1 MYKINKFLDNP
12 LNKLLLWVGM
22 GIIVCL
28 IGITNVFADEITF
41 QNYDYQVYYDN
52 NGSSVSQVGQSW
64 SSSFMAY
71 VSNNI
76 TTSANSY
83 GAGVVISSGIPIISG
98 HAYSLSF
105 YFEQTHNIALSSK
118 NRIAIGSTV
127 ANSASNYANANYN
140 ATMLTSKVV
149 NNTTLQF
156 AFTANTSNQFIF
168 IPWTTTSSTTQTYVF
183 TSYIINDLGASSG
196 VSQSDINNSL
206 SSQTNI
212 LNQSITTSER
222 NITNAIQ
229 STEESINN
237 TINDNF
243 QTCRESVNLFD
254 KNNAAITS
262 LNSNDGGTFYNAST
276 TKSIV
281 FNSTNYDTLTISK
294 LSGIYFVIIGSNE
307 YPVVGT
313 TVGHILASS
322 QNGTTSLTV
331 NASNYNYLTIV
342 FWRDGDTK
350 SLQTMLSSLQIQTGS
365 VATNYEEYGTQICSN
380 KLDEAEN
387 TRKGILGKIGDLISY
402 INPTS
407 PNFFVYKLIELLVNA
422 LKSLFIPE
430 DLSFLNTFKDTI
442 SNKLG
447 FIASIP
453 IQIID
458 FILDLP
464 NAVFQEVNTLH
475 FPRVNIFGYYF
486 WDDMEIDLTIG
497 KSIFSAIKYLT
508 DLTCI
513 VLCVNTLWKW
523 YHSFT
528 GGDTN

>member
-1 MYKINKFLDNP
+1 MEKVEKILKSPVNKFL
-12 LNKLLLWVGM
+12 LWIVM

-28 IGITNVFADEITF
+28 IGMTNVLADEISF
-41 QNYDYQVYYDN
+41 QNYDYQIYYDN
-52 NGSSVSQVGQSW
+52 SGSTVSRVYETW
-64 SSSFMAY
+64 SDSFMAY

-76 TTSANSY
+76 TTTANSY
-83 GAGVVISSGIPIISG
+83 GAGVVINSGIPIISG

-118 NRIAIGSTV
+118 NRIAIGSTYS
-127 ANSASNYANANYN
+127 NSASNYANGSYN
-140 ATMLTSKVV
+140 ATMLTSKIVG
-149 NNTTLQF
+149 NTTLQF
-156 AFTANTSNQFIF
+156 AFTANSSNQFIF
-168 IPWTTTSSTTQTYVF
+168 IPWTTTSTTTQNYVF
-183 TSYIINDLGASSG
+183 TSYIINDLGASNG

-206 SSQTNI
+206 NSQTNI
-212 LNQSITTSER
+212 LNQSITNSQ
-222 NITNAIQ
+222 NAIIDNQ
-229 STEESINN
+229 DRNTEEVKKAIDEQYNNCKVNLIDFTPVYNSNTSIFSSSYSGNNLQIKSIGGSTGRIVFKINN
-237 TINDNF
+237 IEKNTTYTI
-243 QTCRESVNLFD
+243 SY
-254 KNNAAITS
+254 KNYISNTN
-262 LNSNDGGTFYNAST
+262 NSIFRIRAGTGEGDWLSSQFPISNNQEFT
-276 TKSIV
+276 
-281 FNSTNYDTLTISK
+281 FNSGNNTTAYLWFYFLENTEVNVSIYDLKIYNPNYCT
-294 LSGIYFVIIGSNE
+294 
-307 YPVVGT
+307 
-313 TVGHILASS
+313 
-322 QNGTTSLTV
+322 
-331 NASNYNYLTIV
+331 
-342 FWRDGDTK
+342 
-350 SLQTMLSSLQIQTGS
+350 
-365 VATNYEEYGTQICSN
+365 N

-407 PNFFVYKLIELLVNA
+407 ENFFVYKLIELLVNA

-464 NAVFQEVNTLH
+464 NAVFEEVNTLH

-497 KSIFSAIKYLT
+497 KSIFSTIKYLT